1 MMGNVSIFDNIVR
14 GCINKDE
21 KARKELYNLFSA
33 PMYNLCLRFT
43 KEKSEAEDIF
53 QDAFIK
59 VFENLH
65 KLTNHNLL
73 PGWIKRIFI
82 NTAIDSIRSKK
93 MEYTS
98 YKSLEYNDKID
109 FNSINIPDSLLEKDL
124 MTMIDDLPIKSRTIF
139 ILYVI
144 EGYSHKEIAEIM
156 KISEGTS
163 KSQLFEAKVKLKQK
177 IQRIETKVFNDKPKL
192 KIL

>member
-1 MMGNVSIFDNIVR
+1 MENVSIFDNIVR

-33 PMYNLCLRFT
+33 PMYNVCLRFT
-43 KEKSEAEDIF
+43 KEKTEAEDIF

-59 VFENLH
+59 VFDNLH

-82 NTAIDSIRSKK
+82 NTAIDSIRTKK
-93 MEYTS
+93 MKYT
-98 YKSLEYNDKID
+98 SLEYYHKID

-124 MTMIDDLPIKSRTIF
+124 MSMIDDLPIKSRTVF

-163 KSQLFEAKVKLKQK
+163 KSQLFDAKVKLKQK
-177 IQRIETKVFNDKPKL
+177 IQKIETKEFNYKPKL
-192 KIL
+192 KIS